1 MSDDQTTYL
10 ESQIARKKAAAL
22 LKIANATTGAH
33 ERKRVQLRDEA
44 MGIQADSHKF
54 GRFKAEEMEK
64 DYESSALIKGLNGIT
79 DKVDAYHEEWERGLP
94 FYLTLQHIRGN
105 TDFIKLVRK
114 IYAWGILENY
124 YVDAVSA
131 DALEATGQ
139 SGREKLRLFESL
151 SKARSL
157 KRWTSENAN
166 DRPGNGPDLVSCW
179 VNVVSGKAAQ
189 TWFELL

>member
-1 MSDDQTTYL
+1 
-10 ESQIARKKAAAL
+10 
-22 LKIANATTGAH
+22 
-33 ERKRVQLRDEA
+33 

-54 GRFKAEEMEK
+54 GRFKAEEMDR
-64 DYESSALIKGLNGIT
+64 DYNSFALIKGLNGIT
-79 DKVDAYHEEWERGLP
+79 DKVDAYHEEWKRGLP
-94 FYLTLQHIRGN
+94 DHLTTQDIRGN

-157 KRWTSENAN
+157 GRWTSENAN
-166 DRPGNGPDLVSCW
+166 DRPPNSPDLVSCW
-179 VNVVSGKAAQ
+179 VDGASGKAAE